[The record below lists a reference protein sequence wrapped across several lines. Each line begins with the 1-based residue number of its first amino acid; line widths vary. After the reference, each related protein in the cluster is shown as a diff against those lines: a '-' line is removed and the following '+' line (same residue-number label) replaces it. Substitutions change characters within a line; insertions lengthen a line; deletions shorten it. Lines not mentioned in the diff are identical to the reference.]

1 MTIFTEDGDFTMRD
15 FQALNTRGKS
25 LQLSV
30 FPDYNVDNEADY
42 LNFVRTKIAFQGS
55 RNDHYIYRARRE
67 GFVATMQDRRSAIY
81 HGRKNGYQLSGAF
94 AATASLNVTLANG
107 PLPGTV
113 TFNIG
118 DVVKTD
124 EVPVATQ
131 GEVQA
136 QVVMAAGALSAVLE
150 WEHSLSK
157 SAPFTPTNK
166 PNQTFFLPEAPYLD
180 GSASFTT
187 GAGLWTEVENFLS
200 SGPTDRHFVLLVDQN
215 DNGVIYTGDG
225 RTGAIPDTTFTV
237 DYKIGGGNAGNV
249 ASGMLARFET
259 QYTDSLGNQAIL
271 TVTNPEAL
279 NDGEPRETV
288 NESRVNIPNNRTLPR
303 TTVARTDYE
312 IRALEESGVGRAL
325 MLSIGEDA
333 TIPDNEGRL
342 YIVPPLGGTPTQ
354 TVLDTVYTVVTDTY
368 PGPVT
373 FTLDVLGAVYLTL
386 DVRAAVWFSSGANKT
401 AIKTAI
407 QSALAYFLE
416 PIITAGN
423 PIIGE
428 EIETNSGV
436 KIPLSENMANPQ
448 VDFGYNYR
456 DEDNNPAG
464 EVAWSDVFNVVRD
477 VTGVRKIGPGEDDFT
492 VNGSRLDVPIE
503 NHKFPALGTVTV
515 VDGETGTVL

>member
-15 FQALNTRGKS
+15 FEALDTRGKS

-42 LNFVRTKIAFQGS
+42 LNFIRSKIAFQGS

-67 GFVATMQDRRSAIY
+67 SFVATMMDRRSAIY
-81 HGRKNGYQLSGAF
+81 HGRKNNYRLAGAQ
-94 AATASLNVTLANG
+94 AATASLLVTLVNG
-107 PLPGTV
+107 PLPGTI

-131 GEVQA
+131 GEIQA
-136 QVVMAAGALSAVLE
+136 QVIMAAGDVTATLS
-150 WEHSLSK
+150 WEHSLTK
-157 SAPFTPTNK
+157 SAQFTSNNK
-166 PNQTFFLPEAPYLD
+166 PNQTFYLPEAPYLD

-187 GAGLWTEVENFLS
+187 GAGAWTEVENFLS

-225 RTGAIPDTTFTV
+225 RTGAIPDGIFTV
-237 DYKIGGGNAGNV
+237 NYKTGGGISGNV
-249 ASGMLARFET
+249 AAGMLARFGT
-259 QYTDSLGNQAIL
+259 QYTDSLGNSAIL
-271 TVTNPEAL
+271 TVTNESAL
-279 NDGEPRETV
+279 NDGEDRETV
-288 NESRVNIPNNRTLPR
+288 NQARVNIPNNRTLPR

-312 IRALEESGVGRAL
+312 VRALEQSGVGRAL
-325 MLSIGEDA
+325 MLTIGEDS
-333 TIPDNEGRL
+333 TVPDNEGRL
-342 YIVPPLGGTPTQ
+342 YIVPTLGGTPTQ
-354 TVLDTVYTVVTDTY
+354 AILDAVYTAVTVTY

-373 FTLDVLGAVYLTL
+373 FTLDVLGATYLTL
-386 DVRAAVWFSSGANKT
+386 DIRAVIWFSSGANKT
-401 AIKTAI
+401 TVKTAI
-407 QSALAYFLE
+407 QSGLAYFLE

-423 PIIGE
+423 PIIGTT
-428 EIETNSGV
+428 IETSSGV
-436 KIPLSENMANPQ
+436 DVELSTGMANPQ

-456 DEDNNPAG
+456 DEDDNPAG
-464 EVAWSDVFNVVRD
+464 EIAWSDVFNVVRD

-492 VNGSRLDVPIE
+492 INGNSLDVTIE

-515 VDGETGTVL
+515 IDGATGTVL